1 MKVKVFI
8 FLVCA
13 VLFSSQLFAY
23 KSSVVVASGSC
34 AILGM
39 TSEQAKLTALQRAR
53 ADAIEKVS
61 GVKVSANTVVTNG
74 KVSLDLIKSYI
85 SGYIVE
91 EVIKGFEL
99 LSYKGDD
106 GGAPIPEYKVTISAK
121 VVIPDK
127 KPSYGLKAEM
137 NKKTFIKGE
146 KAFITVKAS
155 ENVSFAIFNLMAND
169 KVVMLYPNP
178 FKAAEKLKKNE
189 KFIFPKEDA
198 TYDLIMSTL
207 PEHEQDVE
215 AFMVSVSNDPEVNF
229 EVLFGYGE
237 EMTLSEFY
245 EIYAKSAEKIEE
257 VILPYQV
264 FKE

>member
-8 FLVCA
+8 LFVCA
-13 VLFSSQLFAY
+13 VVFSSQLFAY
-23 KSSVVVASGSC
+23 KSSVVEASGSC

-39 TSEQAKLTALQRAR
+39 TAEQAKLTALQRAR

-61 GVKVSANTVVTNG
+61 GVRVSANTVVTNG
-74 KVSLDLIKSYI
+74 KISLDLIKSYT
-85 SGYIVE
+85 SGYIVKE
-91 EVIKGFEL
+91 DIKAFEL
-99 LSYKGDD
+99 SSYKGDEGD
-106 GGAPIPEYKVTISAK
+106 APIPEYKVTIIAE

-137 NKKTFIKGE
+137 NKKTFIKGD
-146 KAFITVKAS
+146 KAVITIKSS
-155 ENVSFAIFNLMAND
+155 ENVSFAVFNFMAND
-169 KVVMLYPNP
+169 KVVMLYPNT

-189 KFIFPKEDA
+189 KFMFPEKDA
-198 TYDLIMSTL
+198 TYNLIISPL
-207 PEHEQDVE
+207 PEHEQDTE

-237 EMTLSEFY
+237 EMTLTEFY
-245 EIYAKSAEKIEE
+245 GIYAKSAEKIEE

-264 FKE
+264 FEK